1 MRAFVRKYL
10 AFGFV
15 FLLLG
20 TTGIRTAEAVQLTGC
35 VSANYIYFPQGLY
48 LPPLLQP
55 PPPPQVQNISIGSVF
70 ASCTPVGIGAVPVK
84 FVWNGTSTGP
94 SCLSALNAVG
104 AGSGTLDWDDN
115 TSSSVTLA
123 SVVVLGS
130 IGVTPAVAKFNIK
143 SGHGAGGSFIV
154 AAAFLPS
161 TNNVTSC
168 LLGIPIYYVSGV
180 SSNNFVDLGL

>member
-1 MRAFVRKYL
+1 MHAFVRKYL

-15 FLLLG
+15 VLLLG
-20 TTGIRTAEAVQLTGC
+20 AAGIRTAEAVQLTGC
-35 VSANYIYFPQGLY
+35 VSSNYIYFPQGLY
-48 LPPLLQP
+48 LPPLLPQ
-55 PPPPQVQNISIGSVF
+55 PPQVQNISIGSVF

-84 FVWNGTSTGP
+84 FVWNGSSTGP
-94 SCLSALNAVG
+94 SCLSALNAVSAG
-104 AGSGTLDWDDN
+104 AGTLDWDDN

-123 SVVVLGS
+123 SVITLGS
-130 IGVTPAVAKFNIK
+130 IGVTPAVARFQIN

-168 LLGIPIYYVSGV
+168 LLGNPIYYVAGV